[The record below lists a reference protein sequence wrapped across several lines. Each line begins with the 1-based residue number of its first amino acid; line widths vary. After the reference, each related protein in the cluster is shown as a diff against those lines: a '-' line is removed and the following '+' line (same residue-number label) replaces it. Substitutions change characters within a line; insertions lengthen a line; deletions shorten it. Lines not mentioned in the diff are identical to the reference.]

1 MAESTYNKQ
10 YLFIISVLGF
20 HVMVESATS
29 EAREAR
35 SPVRGRRTQEA
46 RRSES
51 RRRLLAAAAQSLGA
65 VGFSGTTVAEIA
77 RRAGL
82 SLGCLQHH
90 FPEKRDLLAAAVEH
104 VFEQHRAQLLAS
116 LVALPDSPDRALR
129 ALDMLWQSM
138 QGEAFVAYLE
148 LLVAARTDPALQAHV
163 ERTAQRMGDATKATF
178 DALYSPPAVA
188 LPFADV
194 MPALVMGVLE
204 GAMLGKIARPQ
215 GDDAEKMVAALKAIH
230 LITSHATGAATAVPP
245 RTRPTSVK
253 PRRKPAASAAS
264 KPRRKR

>member
-1 MAESTYNKQ
+1 
-10 YLFIISVLGF
+10 
-20 HVMVESATS
+20 MVESGTS
-29 EAREAR
+29 AALGTRR
-35 SPVRGRRTQEA
+35 PVRSRRTQEE

-51 RRRLLAAAAQSLGA
+51 RRKLLEAAVESLCA

-116 LVALPDSPDRALR
+116 LIALPDSPNRALH
-129 ALDMLWQSM
+129 ALDLLWESVQS
-138 QGEAFVAYLE
+138 EAFVAYLE

-163 ERTAQRMGDATKATF
+163 ARTAQRMGDATKATF
-178 DALYSPPAVA
+178 NALYSPPAVA
-188 LPFADV
+188 QPFADV

-204 GAMLGKIARPQ
+204 GAMLGKIAKPHD
-215 GDDAEKMVAALKAIH
+215 DDAEKMVAALKAIH
-230 LITSHATGAATAVPP
+230 LLATQALGAATAVPVRSQP
-245 RTRPTSVK
+245 AASK
-253 PRRKPAASAAS
+253 PRRKPAAKAAS
-264 KPRRKR
+264 KPRGKR